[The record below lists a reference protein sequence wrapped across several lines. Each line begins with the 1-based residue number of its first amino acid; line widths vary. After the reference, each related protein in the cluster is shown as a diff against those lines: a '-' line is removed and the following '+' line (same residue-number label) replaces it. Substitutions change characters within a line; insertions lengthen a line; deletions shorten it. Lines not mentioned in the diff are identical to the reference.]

1 MIVLVFVCCMLVRER
16 EKRKDKKSFKQD
28 FLLLLK
34 TNPTCLFSLTSTATH
49 LFQTTRRGSEWGRWG
64 NRTCR
69 SGIEQK
75 DSVHGGKPSGF
86 RACHPVSRL
95 FNGVFVLA
103 SCTSTTITG
112 LWSCTES
119 GSCQAVACTST
130 RTLLLLLLFLQH
142 GWPWPTTVIMMT

>member
-1 MIVLVFVCCMLVRER
+1 MIVLMFVCCMLVRER
-16 EKRKDKKSFKQD
+16 EKRKDKKAFKQD
-28 FLLLLK
+28 FLLLVK

-49 LFQTTRRGSEWGRWG
+49 LFPTTRRGSEWGRWG

-86 RACHPVSRL
+86 RACHPASRL

-103 SCTSTTITG
+103 SCTSTTIIVCDHA
-112 LWSCTES
+112 LSQEAAK
-119 GSCQAVACTST
+119 Q
-130 RTLLLLLLFLQH
+130 LLALAPVPCCCCCFYSMAGHDQQWLS
-142 GWPWPTTVIMMT
+142 